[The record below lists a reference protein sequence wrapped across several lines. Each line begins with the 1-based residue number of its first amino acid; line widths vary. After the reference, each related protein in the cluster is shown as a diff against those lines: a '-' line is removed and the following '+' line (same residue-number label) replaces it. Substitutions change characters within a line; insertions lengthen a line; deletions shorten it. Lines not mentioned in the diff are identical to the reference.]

1 MTSHSKLRI
10 EPSYGLRARLAD
22 AILAART
29 LPLLVFLAG
38 AASCQSDADGL
49 NTVKNT
55 DIKAPSSKVEETFG
69 ETGTEITLLLPRGAS
84 GVYEGAARDV
94 RDGAALSVGELGN
107 GQVFIKVVDVSGG
120 AGAVPAAVSAA
131 KARNSSLLISYA
143 SPAVTSAIAAMSSD
157 QRPPLVNLGDDVP
170 AIAGNVYNFASDELD
185 SALEGIR
192 TAAAGGHKKV
202 MVFAP
207 KDFPPASEVRLAD
220 AVRAGGGTYAGTARY
235 DLSDAAAADV
245 VQKSKAQ
252 LQQADT
258 VVILGKSVIVPTVAG
273 AIKAS
278 GQANLVLVGTS
289 AWPSQAY
296 ADPAVAGAMIAMV
309 EPDDASLIAD
319 RYKRHHG
326 RTLSSEAAYG
336 YDSVAI
342 AAGIIRVKGP
352 AGLTAENLTMKTGF
366 RGVTGLFRLTPGGNV
381 ERKLS
386 LFTITGGRLSLLGAA
401 PKAF

>member
-1 MTSHSKLRI
+1 MSAPR
-10 EPSYGLRARLAD
+10 RLS
-22 AILAART
+22 RT
-29 LPLLVFLAG
+29 LPLLFFLTAAAG
-38 AASCQSDADGL
+38 CQSGADGL
-49 NTVKNT
+49 GTVKNT

-69 ETGTEITLLLPRGAS
+69 ETGTEVTLLLPRGAS

-94 RDGAALSVGELGN
+94 RDGAALSLGELGN
-107 GQVFIKVVDVSGG
+107 GQVFVKVIDVSGG

-131 KARNSSLLISYA
+131 KARNSALLISYVP
-143 SPAVTSAIAAMSSD
+143 PAVTSGIAAMPSD

-170 AIAGNVYNFASDELD
+170 ATAGNVYNFASDELD
-185 SALEGIR
+185 SALEGIL
-192 TAAAGGHKKV
+192 AAATGGHKKV

-207 KDFPPASEVRLAD
+207 RDFPPTDEMRLAD
-220 AVRAGGGTYAGTARY
+220 AIRAGGGTYAGTARY
-235 DLSDAAAADV
+235 DLSDAAAAEA

-252 LQQADT
+252 LQQADA

-278 GQANLVLVGTS
+278 GQGNLVLIGTS

-296 ADPAVAGAMIAMV
+296 GDPAVAGATIAMV

-326 RTLSSEAAYG
+326 RTLSTDAAYG
-336 YDSVAI
+336 YDAIAI

-366 RGVTGLFRLTPGGNV
+366 RGVTGLFRMTPGGNV

-386 LFTITGGRLSLLGAA
+386 LFTITGGKLNLLGAA

>member
-1 MTSHSKLRI
+1 VTSHSKLRT
-10 EPSYGLRARLAD
+10 EPSYGLRGRLAD

-29 LPLLVFLAG
+29 LPLLVLLAG
-38 AASCQSDADGL
+38 ATGCQSDADGL

-69 ETGTEITLLLPRGAS
+69 ETGTEITLLLPRGVS

-120 AGAVPAAVSAA
+120 AGAVPAAVRAA

-157 QRPPLVNLGDDVP
+157 QRPPLVNLGDVVP
-170 AIAGNVYNFASDELD
+170 ATAGNVYNFASDELD

-192 TAAAGGHKKV
+192 AAAVGGHKKV

-207 KDFPPASEVRLAD
+207 KDFPPASEMRLAD
-220 AVRAGGGTYAGTARY
+220 AIRAGGGTYAGTARY
-235 DLSDAAAADV
+235 DLSDAAAANV
-245 VQKSKAQ
+245 VQKSKAE

-258 VVILGKSVIVPTVAG
+258 VVILGKSVIVPTVAS

-289 AWPSQAY
+289 AWPSHAY

-326 RTLSSEAAYG
+326 RTLSSDAAYG

-386 LFTITGGRLSLLGAA
+386 LFTITGGKLNLLGAA